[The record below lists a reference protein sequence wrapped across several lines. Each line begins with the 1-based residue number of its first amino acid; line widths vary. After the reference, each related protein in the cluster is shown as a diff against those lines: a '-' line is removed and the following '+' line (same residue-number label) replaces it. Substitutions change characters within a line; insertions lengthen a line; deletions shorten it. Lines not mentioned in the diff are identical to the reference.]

1 MPDSSAVRT
10 RHEIHECLQCT
21 THRTDREAAIQAA
34 LRRKQNE
41 AVKRSRARKAGLL
54 PPIPRCPS
62 CGARCLTD
70 RWLPLC
76 SLCARSKGHD
86 SSRQTRGS
94 ARPLRLAAD
103 QLLDEL
109 RTEARAEAGR

>member
-1 MPDSSAVRT
+1 M
-10 RHEIHECLQCT
+10 T
-21 THRTDREAAIQAA
+21 TPADRQAAIQAA
-34 LRRKQNE
+34 QRRKQNE

-86 SSRQTRGS
+86 ATRQTRGS

-103 QLLDEL
+103 QLLAEL
-109 RTEARAEAGR
+109 RAEARQEAGL

>member
-1 MPDSSAVRT
+1 M
-10 RHEIHECLQCT
+10 
-21 THRTDREAAIQAA
+21 TDRSAAIQAA

-54 PPIPRCPS
+54 PPIPRCR

-76 SLCARSKGHD
+76 STCARAKGHD

-94 ARPLRLAAD
+94 ARPLRLAAE
-103 QLLDEL
+103 QILDEL
-109 RTEARAEAGR
+109 RAEARAERSVKDCNSSIPAG